1 MRVIKRTS
9 LNLDQTLL
17 ADARAALGTDGATAT
32 VHAALSEIVRQQ
44 RIQRLLNRDMSMTDA
59 EFEAFRREA
68 WGD

>member
-1 MRVIKRTS
+1 MIKRTS

-17 ADARAALGTDGATAT
+17 TEARAALGTDGATAT
-32 VHAALSEIVRQQ
+32 VHAALTEVVRQR
-44 RIQRLLNRDMSMTDA
+44 RIQALLDRDMSMTDE